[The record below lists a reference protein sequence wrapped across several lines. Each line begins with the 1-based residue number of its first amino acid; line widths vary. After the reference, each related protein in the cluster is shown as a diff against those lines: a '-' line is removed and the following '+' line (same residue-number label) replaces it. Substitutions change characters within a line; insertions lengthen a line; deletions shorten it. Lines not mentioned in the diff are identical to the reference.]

1 MKPVILFFIIFL
13 CILLLFLLIFIIH
26 KLMNEKTSYL
36 QNTKGVAG
44 FGKHQDILEKK
55 DANS

>member
-1 MKPVILFFIIFL
+1 
-13 CILLLFLLIFIIH
+13 
-26 KLMNEKTSYL
+26 MNEKTSYL